1 MKEGTLGVTE
11 MQEFIQQTAIQ
22 FPNDK
27 LKVRYVVQ
35 FHSVEKWKIHCHV
48 KNIFVKSTFYLMI
61 SSIKALL
68 SQNVSLNV
76 NVNEL
81 L

>member
-27 LKVRYVVQ
+27 LKVCCAISQCGKMKNSLLPGINFLKCVL
-35 FHSVEKWKIHCHV
+35 FEKSSKI
-48 KNIFVKSTFYLMI
+48 L
-61 SSIKALL
+61 
-68 SQNVSLNV
+68 
-76 NVNEL
+76 
-81 L
+81 

>member
-27 LKVRYVVQ
+27 LKVWCAISQCGKMKEITFTY
-35 FHSVEKWKIHCHV
+35 KIFRE
-48 KNIFVKSTFYLMI
+48 IYSL
-61 SSIKALL
+61 IKTLL
-68 SQNVSLNV
+68 SRIFCQK
-76 NVNEL
+76 
-81 L
+81 

>member
-27 LKVRYVVQ
+27 LKVRCAISQ
-35 FHSVEKWKIHCHV
+35 CGKMEKITFIHLQ
-48 KNIFVKSTFYLMI
+48 NIS
-61 SSIKALL
+61 
-68 SQNVSLNV
+68 
-76 NVNEL
+76 
-81 L
+81 